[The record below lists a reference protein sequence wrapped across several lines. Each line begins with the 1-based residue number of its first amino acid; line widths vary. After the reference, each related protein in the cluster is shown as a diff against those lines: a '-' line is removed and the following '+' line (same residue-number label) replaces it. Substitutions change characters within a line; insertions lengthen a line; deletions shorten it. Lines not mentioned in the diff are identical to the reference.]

1 MAHSKRNPSEKS
13 QLRIKLRKERIL
25 TMKIAVVTG
34 ASSGMGCDFAKGIDA
49 EETLDEIWLIARR
62 RERLEELAGSL
73 RAKARIIPL
82 DLFNPASF
90 EEYAALL
97 EKEKPLVSTLCNAAG
112 FGRFAL
118 FDEVDLDT
126 NLRMIDLNDKATVA
140 MTQLTLPYMKRG
152 SRVLNLDSLSAFQP
166 VPYECIYAATKA
178 FILSFSRAL
187 NVELEPRGIRVM
199 AISPGWVKTEFFDHA
214 VSDNG
219 AVTYYDKL
227 WEPDQVVERAL
238 RDYKKGKDV
247 SVLGSSVRRQVF
259 LVKML
264 PHKLVMKV
272 WMKQQGHDKRPRE
285 D

>member
-1 MAHSKRNPSEKS
+1 
-13 QLRIKLRKERIL
+13 
-25 TMKIAVVTG
+25 MKIAVITG
-34 ASSGMGCDFAKGIDA
+34 ASSGMGREFAKGIDT
-49 EETLDEIWLIARR
+49 EEQLDEIWLIARR
-62 RERLEELAGSL
+62 RDRLEELSAQL
-73 RAKARIIPL
+73 RARVRVVAL
-82 DLFNPASF
+82 DLLDPASF
-90 EEYAALL
+90 DEYAALL
-97 EKEKPLVSTLCNAAG
+97 EREKPLVSTLCNAAG

-118 FDEVDLDT
+118 FDEVDLKT
-126 NLRMIDLNDKATVA
+126 NLQMIDLNDKATVA
-140 MTQLTLPYMKRG
+140 MTQLTLPHMKRG

-166 VPYECIYAATKA
+166 VPYECIYGATKA

-227 WEPDQVVERAL
+227 WEPEQVVERAL
-238 RDYKKGKDV
+238 SDYKKGKDV
-247 SVLGSSVRRQVF
+247 SVLGSSVRRQVL
-259 LVKML
+259 LVKLL

>member
-1 MAHSKRNPSEKS
+1 
-13 QLRIKLRKERIL
+13 
-25 TMKIAVVTG
+25 MKIAVITG
-34 ASSGMGCDFAKGIDA
+34 ASSGMGREFAKGIDA
-49 EETLDEIWLIARR
+49 EEQLDEIWLIARR
-62 RERLEELAGSL
+62 RDRLEELSAQL
-73 RAKARIIPL
+73 RAMVRVVAL
-82 DLFNPASF
+82 DLLDPASF
-90 EEYAALL
+90 DEYAALL
-97 EKEKPLVSTLCNAAG
+97 EREKPLVSTLCNAAG

-118 FDEVDLDT
+118 FDEVDLKT
-126 NLRMIDLNDKATVA
+126 NLQMIDLNDKATVA

-166 VPYECIYAATKA
+166 VPYECIYGATKA

-199 AISPGWVKTEFFDHA
+199 AISPDHA

-227 WEPDQVVERAL
+227 WEPEQVVERAL
-238 RDYKKGKDV
+238 SDYKKGKDV
-247 SVLGSSVRRQVF
+247 SVLGSSVRRQVL
-259 LVKML
+259 LVKLL

>member
-1 MAHSKRNPSEKS
+1 
-13 QLRIKLRKERIL
+13 
-25 TMKIAVVTG
+25 MKIAIVTG
-34 ASSGMGCDFAKGIDA
+34 ASSGMGLEFAKGVDA
-49 EETLDEIWLIARR
+49 EEKLDEIARR
-62 RERLEELAGSL
+62 RDRLEQLAGSL
-73 RAKARIIPL
+73 RAKARIVPL
-82 DLFNPASF
+82 DLLDPESF
-90 EEYAALL
+90 KEYAALL
-97 EKEKPLVSTLCNAAG
+97 DAEKPLVSTLVNAAG

-166 VPYECIYAATKA
+166 VPYECIYGATKA
-178 FILSFSRAL
+178 FVLSFSRAL

-219 AVTYYDKL
+219 AINYYDKL
-227 WEPDQVVERAL
+227 WEPEQVVERAL
-238 RDYKKGKDV
+238 RDYRKGKDV
-247 SVLGSSVRRQVF
+247 SVLGASVRRQVF

>member
-1 MAHSKRNPSEKS
+1 
-13 QLRIKLRKERIL
+13 
-25 TMKIAVVTG
+25 MKIAVITG
-34 ASSGMGCDFAKGIDA
+34 ASSGMGLEFAKGIDA
-49 EETLDEIWLIARR
+49 E
-62 RERLEELAGSL
+62 ERLEELAGSL
-73 RAKARIIPL
+73 RAKARIVPL
-82 DLFNPASF
+82 DLLSSESF
-90 EEYAALL
+90 DEYAALL
-97 EKEKPLVSTLCNAAG
+97 EREKPLVSTLVNAAG

-118 FDEVDLDT
+118 FDEVDLKT
-126 NLRMIDLNDKATVA
+126 NLQMIDLNDKATVA

-166 VPYECIYAATKA
+166 VPYECIYGATKA
-178 FILSFSRAL
+178 FVLSFSRAL

-219 AVTYYDKL
+219 AINYYDKL
-227 WEPDQVVERAL
+227 WEPEQVVERAL

-247 SVLGSSVRRQVF
+247 SVLGSGVRRQVF

-264 PHKLVMKV
+264 PHTLVMKI
-272 WMKQQGHDKRPRE
+272 WMKQQGHDKRPRV

>member
-1 MAHSKRNPSEKS
+1 
-13 QLRIKLRKERIL
+13 
-25 TMKIAVVTG
+25 MKIAVITG
-34 ASSGMGCDFAKGIDA
+34 ASSGMGLEFAKGIDA
-49 EETLDEIWLIARR
+49 EERLDEIWLIG
-62 RERLEELAGSL
+62 E
-73 RAKARIIPL
+73 
-82 DLFNPASF
+82 SF
-90 EEYAALL
+90 DEYAALL
-97 EKEKPLVSTLCNAAG
+97 EREKPLVSTLVNAAG

-118 FDEVDLDT
+118 FDEVDLKT
-126 NLRMIDLNDKATVA
+126 NLQMIDLNDKATVA

-166 VPYECIYAATKA
+166 VPYECIYGATKA
-178 FILSFSRAL
+178 FVLSFSRAL

-219 AVTYYDKL
+219 AINYYDKL
-227 WEPDQVVERAL
+227 WEPEQVVERAL

-247 SVLGSSVRRQVF
+247 SVLGSGVRRQVF

-264 PHKLVMKV
+264 PHTLVMKI
-272 WMKQQGHDKRPRE
+272 WMKQQGHDKRPRV